1 MTDAIDEVVRMEHA
15 ATGRDVLFFELG
27 LVDVERGL
35 IAALKQGETLD
46 NGGNGDSSPQS
57 QIRIAQGTLLALGT
71 LCATLIGKGILDL
84 QDAEDLVHRIKA
96 TAAIWR
102 QHNCPFR
109 ALPSEMLA
117 ERLQQMIIAKRDIDQ
132 NIAASRNA
140 LRSGRAQ

>member
-1 MTDAIDEVVRMEHA
+1 MTDGIDEVVRMEQTA
-15 ATGRDVLFFELG
+15 SGRDVLFFDLG

-35 IAALKQGETLD
+35 IAALRQGEPFD
-46 NGGNGDSSPQS
+46 GAVGDSNPHS
-57 QIRIAQGTLLALGT
+57 QIRFAQGTLLALGT

-102 QHNCPFR
+102 KHDCPFR

-132 NIAASRNA
+132 NIAASHNA
-140 LRSGRAQ
+140 VRFGRTN